1 MISKDAFCV
10 LMYSIKEQIDSDRR
24 RSKIIQSLADENYG
38 DSYVVFTTELID
50 KVVRALELEFKQDG
64 NEYNSDIS
72 WFIWEK
78 EFGSRDDMN
87 IYDKM
92 NNIIPTNT
100 PEELYDFMIAEYNKL
115 FQENKR

>member
-64 NEYNSDIS
+64 NEYSSDIS

-78 EFGSRDDMN
+78 DFGSRDDMN
-87 IYDKM
+87 IYMTK
-92 NNIIPTNT
+92 
-100 PEELYDFMIAEYNKL
+100 
-115 FQENKR
+115 